1 MTEFSIEKM
10 EDVTTPVDWLGWG
23 LLGAGILVGVAAC

>member
-1 MTEFSIEKM
+1 MREFNIEIM

-23 LLGAGILVGVAAC
+23 VLGAGVLVGVALC